1 MAKFLCFEDYRCFIR
16 SLWPH
21 GNESDCVRQ
30 KVWQLSTY
38 QCAYMFINGKS
49 LVIEYNF
56 DSSRI
61 KEDRILIN
69 FDSLLPVF
77 GGIVPSTMDKF
88 QGVPKL
94 TKFVKMHVHLDM
106 CSEGERASCPCHL
119 VNEDGRGY
127 EMYVKPLVDACEYGH
142 FHHYCSQH
150 VSNWLNILE
159 KTLIT
164 LRQMRGFFDEDVA
177 KTFVL
182 SLDDAVYCRG
192 IEMRPRVSLLYRVVH

>member
-1 MAKFLCFEDYRCFIR
+1 MANFLCFEDYRCFIR

-21 GNESDCVRQ
+21 GNESDDVRE
-30 KVWQLSTY
+30 KLWQLSTY
-38 QCAYMFINGKS
+38 QCASMFINGKP
-49 LVIEYNF
+49 LTIEYNF

-69 FDSLLPVF
+69 YDSLLPVF
-77 GGIVPSTMDKF
+77 GGIVPPAIDKF

-94 TKFVKMHVHLDM
+94 RRFVKMHVHLDM
-106 CSEGERASCPCHL
+106 CSEGERAYCPCNL

-127 EMYVKPLVDACEYGH
+127 EVFVKPPVDACEYGH

-164 LRQMRGFFDEDVA
+164 FRQMQEFFDEDIVKA
-177 KTFVL
+177 FVL
-182 SLDDAVYCRG
+182 SLDDAVYVRG
-192 IEMRPRVSLLYRVVH
+192 IEMRRRGPLLYRVVH